1 MTFPST
7 GLRPDPAFMT
17 RIDFHS
23 NFPDKIAYA
32 CRLARK
38 ARKAD
43 FRIVILTQ
51 DRAQMTR
58 LDEMMW
64 TFSEHDF
71 LPHVAL
77 DDALASRTP
86 ILLTADPAAEAPYH
100 DILINLSDTPPTHF
114 ARFTRM
120 FEVISM
126 DDADRD
132 AGRQRY
138 TYYKQRGYP
147 LTHFVADNT

>member
-1 MTFPST
+1 
-7 GLRPDPAFMT
+7 MT

-23 NFPDKIAYA
+23 NVPDKVAYA

-51 DRAQMTR
+51 DRAQMAL
-58 LDEMMW
+58 LDETMW

-77 DDALASRTP
+77 DDALASQTP
-86 ILLTADPAAEAPYH
+86 ILITADPAMEAPHH
-100 DILINLSDTPPTHF
+100 DILINLSDAPPLHF
-114 ARFTRM
+114 ARFERM
-120 FEVISM
+120 FEVISS
-126 DDADRD
+126 DDTDKN

-138 TYYKQRGYP
+138 AYYKQEGYP
-147 LTHFVADNT
+147 LTHFVADNA